1 MKEKVKISIKGQ
13 KEYLYSTRQITQII
27 DTISEKHYKNEILR
41 EIAYSK
47 NIKNIIIL
55 DESVKINQKYNEIVE
70 ENFEIDSSNLLQI
83 YHKGVPNS
91 LLIDENILLMN
102 TTFKIFR
109 ELYQHHSEKDIKMS
123 LETKENLLFE
133 LYEIITSENN
143 LEKHIYEF
151 FKRNSTYKNAK
162 IVSIKK
168 KIYNTKK
175 LYSKYKVYRSLKNE
189 DKKKDDEYKD
199 IRKIEK
205 TFLRTFLRL
214 SKPIVF
220 VQFENGSWKMLGIR
234 MIKEEYFTHSNP
246 KFVDINKVEQNS
258 PLQIVMSVSAPF
270 IPILTKLTIA
280 IYKSYS
286 GKQRLKK
293 NIQDFEKIIEMTEEQ
308 YNNPDLTLEEVKNMD
323 IEINKKIDD
332 LPDDIKSKIREIQ
345 ETLPENNINSLIE
358 NNIYVE
364 EIGISEQNRQSS

>member
-109 ELYQHHSEKDIKMS
+109 ELYQHYSEKDIKMS
-123 LETKENLLFE
+123 LETKESLLFE

-143 LEKHIYEF
+143 LEKRIDKF

-162 IVSIKK
+162 IVSIKE

-189 DKKKDDEYKD
+189 DNKKDDEYKD

-214 SKPIVF
+214 SKPFVF
-220 VQFENGSWKMLGIR
+220 IQFENGSWKMLGIR
-234 MIKEEYFTHSNP
+234 MIKEKYFTHSNP

-280 IYKSYS
+280 IWKSHS
-286 GKQRLKK
+286 GKQRFEK
-293 NIQDFEKIIEMTEEQ
+293 NIQDFEKIIEMIEEQ

-323 IEINKKIDD
+323 IEINEKIDD
-332 LPDDIKSKIREIQ
+332 LPEDIKSKIREIQ